1 MITKE
6 LIPKIEMALGFELLE
21 WQVKYLLK
29 EPQVLD
35 LRWTGRRTGK
45 TTLSM
50 LDLLLGSDK
59 PLFLLVG
66 SKEKYIEGLKE
77 YENIIPLGNVVDWYA
92 IMPPY
97 ERGSSKHDI
106 YAMMYLKDLQDLRER
121 LVKCGVPV
129 REIKVFKH

>member
-6 LIPKIEMALGFELLE
+6 LIPKIEEALGFELLE

-35 LRWTGRRTGK
+35 LHWTGRRTGK
-45 TTLSM
+45 TMLSM

-59 PLFLLVG
+59 PLFLMVG
-66 SKEKYIEGLKE
+66 EKVKYIENLKE

-92 IMPPY
+92 IMPPN
-97 ERGSSKHDI
+97 ERGSGRHDI
-106 YAMMYLKDLQDLRER
+106 YAIMYLKDLQDMRDK
-121 LVKCGVPV
+121 LVKGGVPV
-129 REIKVFKH
+129 REIKVFEH

>member
-6 LIPKIEMALGFELLE
+6 LIPKIEEALGFALLE
-21 WQVKYLLK
+21 WQIKYLLK

-45 TTLSM
+45 TMLSM

-59 PLFLLVG
+59 PLFLMVG
-66 SKEKYIEGLKE
+66 NKVKYMDGIKEK
-77 YENIIPLGNVVDWYA
+77 ENLIPLGNVVDWYT
-92 IMPPY
+92 IMTPH
-97 ERGSSKHDI
+97 ERGSSKHNI
-106 YAMMYLKDLQDLRER
+106 YAMMYLKDLQEMRDK

-129 REIKVFKH
+129 RKIKVFKY

>member
-6 LIPKIEMALGFELLE
+6 LIPKIEEALGFKLLE

-45 TTLSM
+45 TMLSM

-59 PLFLLVG
+59 PLYLYVPRYITYMDG
-66 SKEKYIEGLKE
+66 IKEK
-77 YENIIPLGNVVDWYA
+77 ENLIPLGNIVDWYT
-92 IMPPY
+92 ILSPD
-97 ERGSSKHDI
+97 EKGSGRHDI
-106 YAMMYLKDLQDLRER
+106 YARMYLKDLQDMRDK
-121 LVKCGVPV
+121 LVKSGVPV
-129 REIKVFKH
+129 REMTVFYG

>member
-1 MITKE
+1 MVTKE

-21 WQVKYLLK
+21 WQIKYLLK

-59 PLFLLVG
+59 PLFLMVG
-66 SKEKYIEGLKE
+66 SKVKYIDGLKE
-77 YENIIPLGNVVDWYA
+77 YENVIPLGNVVDWYA
-92 IMPPY
+92 IMPPH
-97 ERGSSKHDI
+97 ERGSSKHDV

-129 REIKVFKH
+129 REMKVFKC